1 MHSIEACEHRHQ
13 ARVNN
18 PPAGLVKPQTDAD
31 AGEKKNRYACD
42 PHLDPRLVWAGKDEH
57 TAFEVSRVSLHV
69 HERIDPCTIIEAA
82 KKKRQQPADGVVRD

>member
-31 AGEKKNRYACD
+31 AGEKKNR
-42 PHLDPRLVWAGKDEH
+42 
-57 TAFEVSRVSLHV
+57 
-69 HERIDPCTIIEAA
+69 
-82 KKKRQQPADGVVRD
+82 